1 VAKSLLDFAL
11 AFILFRIIDISKPPP
26 LRRLERMKGG
36 FGIMMDDLAA
46 GLLTALIL
54 FLIII
59 LKSHLW

>member
-1 VAKSLLDFAL
+1 
-11 AFILFRIIDISKPPP
+11 
-26 LRRLERMKGG
+26 MKGG

-46 GLLTALIL
+46 GLLTAFIL